1 MPAETAEEYQAR
13 LDHEWSTFVAVG
25 YIQHDGVLVAKPGDA
40 VPVTNVEQHGYLEAG
55 LVAKTSTK
63 AGKAA
68 TEKGNL

>member
-1 MPAETAEEYQAR
+1 MPAETAEEYQER
-13 LDHEWSTFVAVG
+13 LDREWSTYVAIS

-40 VPVTNVEQHGYLEAG
+40 IPITNVEQHGYVEAG

-68 TEKGNL
+68 TEKSAV